1 MSPTWIAT
9 LGWAFAEFTQ
19 SRRHKTVY
27 CGAAGSYAQPSQ
39 FAARRR
45 LGGIEERVE
54 IANNVASLAVE
65 LSRSRKTDIAPV
77 SHQQWTA
84 DLLLQT
90 LDLLAQRGLGDM

>member
-1 MSPTWIAT
+1 M
-9 LGWAFAEFTQ
+9 
-19 SRRHKTVY
+19 Y
-27 CGAAGSYAQPSQ
+27 CGDAGSYAQPSH

-65 LSRSRKTDIAPV
+65 RSRKTDIAPV